1 MPERPV
7 SKVIE
12 QSVQVLGPV
21 LWFFREST
29 WSKKT
34 GDPTLCDFVAGNP
47 HDMPLTEIVDAIQRH
62 SVPQNKDWFAYKME
76 DEPAQAAAA
85 DGLARDHGITYDPL
99 DVTLT
104 PGTFG
109 ALSVSMRTVL
119 DPGDEC
125 LFISPPWFFYEA
137 MIIATGAIPVRVVS
151 EAPAFELPLDAIE
164 KAITPKTRAIIVN
177 SPNNP
182 SGRIYPPADL
192 ERLGAILQTA
202 SDRNGRTIYL
212 MSDESYR
219 RILFDGNTFT
229 SPAAS
234 YDATM
239 VLYTYGKQLLAPGQR
254 LGYVALA
261 PTMPDRELVRDAV
274 TLSRIIGGWQVP
286 NNVMGYA
293 LPELEHASVDIAQLQ
308 RRRDRVVDTLGEM
321 GYELNRP
328 DSTFYIIAKS
338 PIDDDMAFTE
348 MLAEHN
354 VFVGPGRIF
363 ELPGFFRL
371 SITANDDMI
380 ERSFP
385 GFEKALKQATG

>member
-7 SKVIE
+7 AAVFE
-12 QSVQVLGPV
+12 ELVRVLGSV
-21 LWFFREST
+21 FWFFNEST
-29 WSKKT
+29 WSQKA

-47 HDMPLTEIVDAIQRH
+47 HDMPLQEIVDAIQKH
-62 SVPQNKDWFAYKME
+62 SVPQNKDWFAYQL
-76 DEPAQAAAA
+76 DNLPAQTAAAE
-85 DGLARDHGITYDPL
+85 GLSEDHGITYDPL

-104 PGTFG
+104 AGTFG
-109 ALSVSMRTVL
+109 ALSISMRTIL
-119 DPGDEC
+119 DPGDEV

-137 MIIATGAIPVRVVS
+137 MIIVTGATPVRVMS
-151 EAPAFELPLDAIE
+151 YPPAFDLPLDAIE
-164 KAITPKTRAIIVN
+164 KAITSKTRAIIVN

-192 ERLGAILQTA
+192 ERLGGILKA
-202 SDRNGRTIYL
+202 GSERNGRTIYL
-212 MSDESYR
+212 LSDESYR

-229 SPAAS
+229 SPAKY
-234 YDATM
+234 YDATI

-254 LGYVALA
+254 LGYTALT
-261 PTMPDRELVRDAV
+261 PTMPDREVVRQ
-274 TLSRIIGGWQVP
+274 TMTMSRIVGGWQVP
-286 NNVMGYA
+286 NNVMSYA
-293 LPELEHASVDIAQLQ
+293 LPELEHTSVDIAQLQ
-308 RRRDRVVDTLGEM
+308 KRRDRVVETLEAM

-338 PIDDDMAFTE
+338 PIEDDVAFTE
-348 MLAEHN
+348 ILAEHN

-363 ELPGFFRL
+363 ELPGYFRL